1 MLEKLMDDYTCP
13 MYRVFFPWVG
23 GLTLDSH
30 HGSVVEY
37 GEHMDIELA
46 LFSSVFQEP
55 KKHPNDFSAGAEI
68 VDARKKKDNACQ
80 LLLRTGMCFD
90 EKIEEIALISMH

>member
-1 MLEKLMDDYTCP
+1 L
-13 MYRVFFPWVG
+13 FSF
-23 GLTLDSH
+23 SF
-30 HGSVVEY
+30 
-37 GEHMDIELA
+37 LA